1 MFHTLFYEPIYN
13 LLVFVL
19 TIVPLHDVGIAII
32 LVTCIVRG
40 IILPLNLSATKSQYA
55 IKKVEDEINKIREKH
70 KENPQE
76 MSKNMMAIY
85 KREGINPFA
94 SFFVILIQ
102 LPIIIALYFV
112 FKDGI
117 QIDEES
123 LYSFLS
129 FPQTLHTHAFGILD
143 VTSKS
148 IVIALTTGV
157 SAYVLA
163 KRQTST
169 MVSKK
174 QPHEQSFQ
182 DHFMK
187 SMKIQLLYVLP
198 VIIGFSAAV
207 LPAAVGLYW
216 TTSNIVSYLQ
226 DVYIKRKYQ
235 FN

>member
-1 MFHTLFYEPIYN
+1 MFHTFFYEPIYN

-19 TIVPLHDVGIAII
+19 TIVPLHDVGVAII

-70 KENPQE
+70 KDNPQE

-148 IVIALTTGV
+148 VAIALTTGV

-163 KRQTST
+163 RRQTST

-174 QPHEQSFQ
+174 QPHEESFQ

-198 VIIGFSAAV
+198 VIIGFSAAI

-216 TTSNIVSYLQ
+216 TTSNIVSYFQ
-226 DVYIKRKYQ
+226 DVYIKKKYN
-235 FN
+235 FT